1 MNMRLY
7 KILSR
12 KGCFLTPNRS
22 FFGEFVIQNP
32 VIKVT
37 SWTCQKNRKFVHSSL
52 RLPETETCMQ
62 IVWCDAD
69 LISAV
74 YNIVIS
80 HGLLDIWI
88 QHFEKLRKFV
98 VVVPFCFI
106 SILDP
111 IFADV
116 PPFVE
121 LLSNEAWL
129 RVFFGSLRGN
139 PYTVTGNTD
148 EATADKEPEPPS
160 SYPGWMFRGRQG
172 GSGFETVKIN
182 PERQDERA

>member
-116 PPFVE
+116 PPFVG

-139 PYTVTGNTD
+139 PYTGKLAIQT
-148 EATADKEPEPPS
+148 KPPQIRS
-160 SYPGWMFRGRQG
+160 PSHQAPTQAGCSGDGRVVPGSRR
-172 GSGFETVKIN
+172 
-182 PERQDERA
+182 